1 VTISG
6 TLLTIQ
12 LDVSTGRFPVLFKS
26 IYRTKDTSLYRIIL
40 ELQLYTNYQELP
52 ALINNTNT
60 LFVESFHETIVTF
73 H

>member
-6 TLLTIQ
+6 TLLTLQ

-40 ELQLYTNYQELP
+40 EITIIYKLP
-52 ALINNTNT
+52 R
-60 LFVESFHETIVTF
+60 VTCAYY
-73 H
+73 